1 MLVLELQM
9 VYILVLFTIEL
20 AMRQFLEERYYS
32 ICWVEVT
39 ADCTGIYLSLYG
51 DRCAM
56 VNFGGNLLKV

>member
-32 ICWVEVT
+32 IC
-39 ADCTGIYLSLYG
+39 
-51 DRCAM
+51 
-56 VNFGGNLLKV
+56 